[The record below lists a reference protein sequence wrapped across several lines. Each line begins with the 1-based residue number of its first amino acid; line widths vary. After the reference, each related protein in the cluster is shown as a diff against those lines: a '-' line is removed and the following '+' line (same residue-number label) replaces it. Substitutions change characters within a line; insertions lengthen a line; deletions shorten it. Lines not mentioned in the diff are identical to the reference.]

1 MNTRFVDSSSHSQR
15 DAWVEVDLD
24 AIAHNVAV
32 LRARVAPARF
42 MAVVKADAYGHGAV
56 PVARAA
62 LQAGADGL
70 AVALVQEGVE
80 LRRAGIEA
88 PILVLSEQPER
99 QLGDLVAHDLIPT
112 VYSAPYIDALERE
125 VRSRHLS
132 GFEVHLKVDTGMN
145 RVGADVADAVERAGR
160 VVACTPTLSLTGV
173 YTHFARADDADPS
186 FTLQQLQAFD
196 DAVARIRA
204 AGIEVEVEHA
214 ANSAAALLHDST
226 RRDIVRVGIAM
237 YGIDPDPAC
246 VDGRW
251 ELRPALSFA
260 ARVSH
265 VKRVEAGEGIS
276 YGSTYI
282 CEQATTIVTVPV
294 GYADGVARRSA
305 GIEVLIAGRRHPIVG
320 VVTMDQL
327 MIDCEQDSSVT
338 IGDEVVLIGRQGDA
352 RVSADEWADALGTIG
367 YEIVC
372 GIGPR
377 VFRRLSL
384 IHI

>member
-1 MNTRFVDSSSHSQR
+1 MSSRFVDPSSQSER

-24 AIAHNVAV
+24 AIVHNVAM

-112 VYSAPYIDALERE
+112 VYSTAYIDALERE

-132 GFEVHLKVDTGMN
+132 GFEVHLKIDTGMN
-145 RVGADVADAVERAGR
+145 RVGVDVADAVERAGR
-160 VVACTPTLSLTGV
+160 VVACAPTLSLTGV
-173 YTHFARADDADPS
+173 YTHFARADDPDPS

-214 ANSAAALLHDST
+214 ANSAAALLHEST

-237 YGIDPDPAC
+237 YGIDPDPAA
-246 VDGRW
+246 VDSRW
-251 ELRPALSFA
+251 TLRPALSFM

-265 VKRVEAGEGIS
+265 VKRVGPGEGIS
-276 YGSTYI
+276 YGSTHR
-282 CEQATTIVTVPV
+282 CERATTIVTVPV

-327 MIDCEQDSSVT
+327 MIDVGDENVAV
-338 IGDEVVLIGRQGDA
+338 GDEVVLIGRQGSEEVTANDIA
-352 RVSADEWADALGTIG
+352 RGRDTIG
-367 YEIVC
+367 YEVVC
-372 GIGPR
+372 ALSHRLPR
-377 VFRRLSL
+377 VFRGGV
-384 IHI
+384 I